1 MSPSQPRTI
10 GDPRMSIPGAEN
22 PHKVK
27 NIVSPQIHRF
37 RGLYGRLLYG
47 MKGVVADEPDR
58 LKGVKLQVGGPVD
71 EKREREIAWRATGL
85 GVEGGEGVLR
95 VDIDETQPYIR
106 LTADTVNVLVISKT
120 NRQNIEPI
128 YFPNSLERY
137 EDR

>member
-1 MSPSQPRTI
+1 
-10 GDPRMSIPGAEN
+10 MSIPGAEN

-37 RGLYGRLLYG
+37 RGLYGRLLYE

-58 LKGVKLQVGGPVD
+58 LRGVKLEVGGPVD
-71 EKREREIAWRATGL
+71 EKRERELAWRATGL
-85 GVEGGEGVLR
+85 GVEGGEGILR
-95 VDIDETQPYIR
+95 VIIDEAQPDTSWKADAF
-106 LTADTVNVLVISKT
+106 TALVISKT

-128 YFPNSLERY
+128 YFRNSLERY